1 MPSPKHLCAHNGCA
15 TLVTKNATHC
25 QKHRIVTPEH
35 QARINA
41 SLRGRTLSDATRAKI
56 SQAHTKGGTT
66 DRICSHCQEP
76 FKTKK
81 PSSKVRFCSRSC
93 GYAQRRGDKAPN
105 WSADMPHFSCRV
117 CGKEQRQVSKVSVR
131 YTCSLTCKAIWQL
144 THQKNKGTNIER
156 ATEAELIKRKWEY
169 QSQVALCNIA
179 VVDFFLPAINAAIFC
194 DGDYWHSLPGKA
206 EHDAYQ
212 SATLRANGYVVFR
225 FLGSEILSDIESCLN
240 QIKHP

>member
-1 MPSPKHLCAHNGCA
+1 MPSPKHLCAQNGCL
-15 TLVTKNATHC
+15 TLVTKDAKHC

-41 SLRGRTLSDATRAKI
+41 SLRGRTLSDETKAKI
-56 SQAHTKGGTT
+56 SKSRIKGGTI
-66 DRICSHCQEP
+66 DRTCQHCQKP
-76 FKTKK
+76 FKVVK

-93 GYAQRRGDKAPN
+93 GYAQRQGDNASN
-105 WSADMPHFSCRV
+105 WVDDMPQSTCRV
-117 CGKEQRQVSKVSVR
+117 CGNEIRSHSKTIVR
-131 YTCSLTCKAIWQL
+131 HTCSYTCKAIWQL

-179 VVDFFLPAINAAIFC
+179 VVDFFLPNINTVIFC

-212 SATLRANGYVVFR
+212 TATLQSNGYAVFR
-225 FLGSEILSDIESCLN
+225 FLGSQILSDIESCLN